1 MKKHILSLLVIFS
14 LVSATVFANGKAD
27 EPTPEE
33 VVEES
38 VNSSVKAGKD
48 AATSAK
54 KAGKEAADTGK
65 EIGDAAKKAGKE
77 IGTVGKNFRR
87 HDKNYIPGNFYH
99 GQLHSKACNCYS
111 RRPGAWLPPWLYRR
125 YR

>member
-54 KAGKEAADTGK
+54 KAGKE
-65 EIGDAAKKAGKE
+65 
-77 IGTVGKNFRR
+77 IGTVGKKIGDTAKAF
-87 HDKNYIPGNFYH
+87 
-99 GQLHSKACNCYS
+99 GQGVADAFKED
-111 RRPGAWLPPWLYRR
+111 
-125 YR
+125 